1 MMITVVRIGV
11 ISRMSGRMAS
21 VGWGAGRQE
30 KRGSRGY
37 QGILFLVQGG
47 HYMGDSFINVLLN
60 SSSLLN
66 VSVLLM
72 K

>member
-1 MMITVVRIGV
+1 MITMVRIGV
-11 ISRMSGRMAS
+11 TSRMGGRIAS

-30 KRGSRGY
+30 KRGSQGY
-37 QGILFLVQGG
+37 QGVLFLVQDGP
-47 HYMGDSFINVLLN
+47 YMGHSFINVLLN
-60 SSSLLN
+60 NSSLLN